1 MSMKKK
7 KAAAVPAKASTP
19 RIGQKNIS
27 EMWEADQEYMPP
39 DVESDPRWRGVY
51 LLGVTSAIGYVEM
64 AFGPDRAHPKG
75 WRMVDQ
81 LRLEAQ
87 EAVGRLS
94 PFETAS
100 STPHRDQSPQTSTI
114 TDAGKRSR
122 KVAPVE
128 AACEFL
134 KTQVTAAVQEFGV
147 GPTLEAL
154 GIIHGTALDT
164 SVDNGDITVE
174 QLDALIER
182 TVDLATTSELNGVQI
197 PPASTRIAKSEP
209 KECGIPSDP
218 QTPERFGLAI
228 SGQCAK
234 PLGDNQYCVR
244 AKHHDE
250 ALRCSALEKDADS
263 NVPEEIWGEIE
274 QITLAEKGRIDP
286 TSKTFFFIALDQAV
300 WYVDG
305 LFEEG
310 ATKQVIRNCMT
321 TFREDAL
328 AAFNAEAAKQEDA
341 ELAHLLSRM
350 RPHTR
355 RQ

>member
-1 MSMKKK
+1 MKKAK
-7 KAAAVPAKASTP
+7 KSPVARAK
-19 RIGQKNIS
+19 
-27 EMWEADQEYMPP
+27 
-39 DVESDPRWRGVY
+39 
-51 LLGVTSAIGYVEM
+51 
-64 AFGPDRAHPKG
+64 
-75 WRMVDQ
+75 
-81 LRLEAQ
+81 
-87 EAVGRLS
+87 
-94 PFETAS
+94 
-100 STPHRDQSPQTSTI
+100 
-114 TDAGKRSR
+114 KRSP
-122 KVAPVE
+122 KVDPVKT
-128 AACEFL
+128 ACEFL
-134 KTQVTAAVQEFGV
+134 NTQVTAAVQEFGV
-147 GPTLEAL
+147 APTLEAL

-174 QLDALIER
+174 QLDALIAR

-209 KECGIPSDP
+209 KEGGIPSNA

-234 PLGDNQYCVR
+234 PLGNNQYCVR

-286 TSKTFFFIALDQAV
+286 TSRTFFLIALDQAV
-300 WYVDG
+300 WYVEG
-305 LFEEG
+305 LFKQG
-310 ATKQVIRNCMT
+310 APKRVIRSCMT

-328 AAFNAEAAKQEDA
+328 AAFNAEAAKQENA

-355 RQ
+355 QQ